1 MDGLHGGSG
10 RLRERIRTPRACRA
24 VWLLF
29 THKIRHTFG
38 LASTTSFPPYQ
49 LDSGV
54 TPCGPPS
61 SRMTTSPG
69 FSWIDCFLANCES
82 IDSSGR
88 ARAEP
93 RRSREPARAADGARA
108 VGEEAVAR
116 RAGARAVGV
125 GDAGNGRG
133 GADALGSVLRA
144 GRELQQVQHDSEN
157 SARAREDA
165 WAAWAEPL
173 ARPRRQV

>member
-38 LASTTSFPPYQ
+38 LASTIAPAAPARFWRDALRPAVVEDDD
-49 LDSGV
+49 L
-54 TPCGPPS
+54 
-61 SRMTTSPG
+61 PG
-69 FSWIDCFLANCES
+69 FSWIDCFLANFES

-93 RRSREPARAADGARA
+93 RRSREP
-108 VGEEAVAR
+108 R
-116 RAGARAVGV
+116 RP
-125 GDAGNGRG
+125 
-133 GADALGSVLRA
+133 STFIC
-144 GRELQQVQHDSEN
+144 
-157 SARAREDA
+157 SAT
-165 WAAWAEPL
+165 
-173 ARPRRQV
+173 

>member
-38 LASTTSFPPYQ
+38 LASTTSLPPHQ

-69 FSWIDCFLANCES
+69 FSWIDCFLANLEP

-93 RRSREPARAADGARA
+93 RRSREPRRPSTFEASS
-108 VGEEAVAR
+108 ESEAVAR
-116 RAGARAVGV
+116 RAGAGAVGV
-125 GDAGNGRG
+125 GDARERRC
-133 GADALGSVLRA
+133 GADALGSVRRA
-144 GRELQQVQHDSEN
+144 ERELEQRQHD
-157 SARAREDA
+157 
-165 WAAWAEPL
+165 L
-173 ARPRRQV
+173 